1 MVVFSKRVWDRL
13 AAEDREIIR
22 QAARDSVP
30 YFRKLLDEQEAAA
43 RNTLAAE
50 GVQFV
55 TDVDKAAFVRL
66 LMPLYPKLV
75 TAPHHRDLIEQVRA
89 GE

>member
-1 MVVFSKRVWDRL
+1 MS
-13 AAEDREIIR
+13 
-22 QAARDSVP
+22 
-30 YFRKLLDEQEAAA
+30 YFRTLVDEQEATA
-43 RNTLAAE
+43 RRSLADE

-55 TDVDKAAFVRL
+55 TDVDKAAFVKA

-75 TAPHHRDLIEQVRA
+75 TAPRHRDLIEQVRA

>member
-1 MVVFSKRVWDRL
+1 MVFSKRVWDRL
-13 AAEDREIIR
+13 PAEDREIIR

-30 YFRKLLDEQEAAA
+30 YFRKIA
-43 RNTLAAE
+43 RRAGGRRAQLARAGE

-75 TAPHHRDLIEQVRA
+75 TAPRHRDLIDQVRA